1 MTIQSNIATY
11 NAAMALVQDHC
22 MAANVERAAGK
33 VIIWYPIGYYPGGCR
48 VDDSA
53 VGLRRALEV
62 MERHWKESFP
72 GGNGMES

>member
-11 NAAMALVQDHC
+11 NAAMSAVQEHC
-22 MAANVERAAGK
+22 MAVSVERGEGK
-33 VIIWYPIGYYPGGCR
+33 VIIWYPEGYYPNGCR

-53 VGLRRALEV
+53 VGLRQALEA

-72 GGNGMES
+72 GGNGMA

>member
-11 NAAMALVQDHC
+11 NAAMSAVQDHC
-22 MAANVERAAGK
+22 MAASVERAAGK
-33 VIIWYPIGYYPGGCR
+33 VTILYPIGYYPNGFR

-53 VGLRRALEV
+53 AGLRQALAV

-72 GGNGMES
+72 GGNGMA